1 LRKSQV
7 SKRCGMGQVDLTIL
21 SAIPPFSFLPEEK
34 LLDIY
39 QHFTEEV
46 SEKGELKFVQRESRV
61 NHLYVVSR
69 GMAELYFEQEQGIT
83 LRGLLSEGDCFGGIS
98 MLVNDSLAVRSLKTV
113 EQTTFYKLPRE
124 TFFTLCEDFDHFKE
138 FFTNTFGKKML
149 DRSYADM
156 IARQVSGSE
165 RAMPFFHQD
174 IHSIFNPH
182 YLSCSGA
189 TSIKE
194 AARTMTEE
202 DFGYLLVHDDK
213 DRIRGI
219 ITDEDLRK
227 RVVAVDF
234 SKDLPVSDI
243 MSSPLISLPEDAQLI
258 EAYLLMVDKGISH
271 LAVTNERGEVS
282 GMLSDRQII
291 MEQSSSPYFLIEEI
305 KRAKSPE
312 QLENIHSRLPG
323 VMIEPIKNGVQPE
336 NISKLITTVADAI
349 LEKIVAFAVEKGGE
363 PPCRFAF
370 VIMGSEGRNEQTLK
384 TDQDNFLIYED
395 VGDPAES
402 EEIQRYFL
410 NLSED
415 ICTWLDKAGYVFCEG
430 ENMAQNPKW
439 CQPLSVWKQYFH
451 NWIHAANPEDLLNS
465 SIFYDFRWAWGD
477 RDLTDQLGNF
487 LFTSLENWSGFFRN
501 MVENALYFKPPIGF
515 FRNIVVQSK
524 GEHKDAFD
532 IKRAMMP
539 IIDFARI
546 YALKNQIRETN
557 TLVRLKKIHERHLLT
572 DEEYDDIAQSYR
584 YLMNLRFIRQITA
597 ITEESG
603 RADNFIKPKDL
614 SRIDQTMLKEIFR
627 RIEGIQQKMSIE
639 FTGIV

>member
-1 LRKSQV
+1 MSDVFQ
-7 SKRCGMGQVDLTIL
+7 
-21 SAIPPFSFLPEEK
+21 
-34 LLDIY
+34 Y
-39 QHFTEEV
+39 FTEEV
-46 SEKGELKFVQRESRV
+46 SEKGELKFVQRESKV
-61 NHLYVVSR
+61 NHLYVVSK
-69 GMAELYFEQEQGIT
+69 GLAELYFEQDQGVT

-98 MLVNDSLAVRSLKTV
+98 MLVNESLAVRSLKTI
-113 EQTTFYKLPRE
+113 EKTTFYKLPRE
-124 TFFTLCEDFDHFKE
+124 VFFALCEEYDHFKE

-165 RAMPFFHQD
+165 RTMPFFHQD
-174 IHSIFNPH
+174 IKSIFNPH
-182 YLSCSGA
+182 YLSCSGSA
-189 TSIKE
+189 SIQQS
-194 AARTMTEE
+194 ARTMTKE
-202 DFGYLLVHDDK
+202 DYGYILVEDENGT
-213 DRIRGI
+213 ISGI

-243 MSSPLISLPEDAQLI
+243 MSSPLISLSEDAQLI

-271 LAVTNERGEVS
+271 LAVTGESGEVT

-305 KRAKSPE
+305 KRAKSPD

-323 VMIEPIKNGVQPE
+323 IMIEPIKNGVQPD
-336 NISKLITTVADAI
+336 NISKLITTVADAV
-349 LEKIVAFAVEKGGE
+349 LEKIISFAVEKAGE

-395 VGDPAES
+395 IKDSVEAKEV
-402 EEIQRYFL
+402 QRYFL
-410 NLSED
+410 ALSTD
-415 ICTWLDKAGYVFCEG
+415 ICSWLDRAGYTFCEG
-430 ENMAQNPKW
+430 GNMAQNEKW
-439 CQPLSVWKQYFH
+439 CQPLAVWKHYFRS
-451 NWIHAANPEDLLNS
+451 WIHAANPEDLLNS
-465 SIFYDFRWAWGD
+465 SIFYDFRWAWGERELSD
-477 RDLTDQLGNF
+477 ELGNF
-487 LFTSLENWSGFFRN
+487 LFSSLESWSGFFRN
-501 MVENALYFKPPIGF
+501 MVENALYFKPPLGF

-546 YALKNQIRETN
+546 YALKNQIRDTN
-557 TLVRLKKIHERHLLT
+557 TLVRLKKIHDKRLLT

-597 ITEESG
+597 ITDESG

-614 SRIDQTMLKEIFR
+614 SSIDQTMLKEIFR